1 MGQGADGLNER
12 LFDRRSARSHR
23 RIPQAAGIAA
33 AWIKINRA
41 RRHVSRASGRPSPR
55 IAGRAQI
62 PERESRRSN
71 IFAEHIGNYLGD
83 FGYLPDDELF
93 FVSGAQTASWRVLGN
108 SKYWYKDEELSDS
121 DLNDAIALYKETR
134 PSMVISHTAPSE
146 AAREILK
153 DLDGSYFL
161 NKHGDVESRTSRALQ
176 EMFEAHQ
183 PSVGYFGHFH
193 VNREFLT
200 GGTTFRC
207 LAERAI
213 SQVSE
218 VLSAPEGIR

>member
-1 MGQGADGLNER
+1 VL
-12 LFDRRSARSHR
+12 
-23 RIPQAAGIAA
+23 
-33 AWIKINRA
+33 
-41 RRHVSRASGRPSPR
+41 
-55 IAGRAQI
+55 
-62 PERESRRSN
+62 PELPPEQKFLKGNHDDPKLCRE
-71 IFAEHIGNYLGD
+71 HPNYLGD
-83 FGYLPDDELF
+83 FGYLPDNELF

-121 DLNDAIALYKETR
+121 DLHDAISLYKRTR

-161 NKHGDVESRTSRALQ
+161 NKHGGVESRTSLALQ

-183 PSVGYFGHFH
+183 PSAWYFGHFH
-193 VNREFLT
+193 INRDFLIGAT
-200 GGTTFRC
+200 KFRC
-207 LAERAI
+207 LAEMAI